1 MSLEDFKSMQSRIHK
16 LKGYIQVAAQ
26 RNSTFFR
33 DLKPIIYHACGILPT
48 AVPYDTLIQNVDV
61 YLPHTID
68 ATLKHLKTKTEHI
81 LSDTI
86 DTKQSVLESYARHIM
101 SEVTGITTQLQTFR
115 ISHTHIH
122 NESGNGSLEPHAH
135 MNVTLL
141 LQQLHSMK

>member
-1 MSLEDFKSMQSRIHK
+1 MSLEDLRNIQSRINK
-16 LKGYIQVAAQ
+16 LKGYIQVAAK
-26 RNSTFFR
+26 RNSTFFG
-33 DLKPIIYHACGILPT
+33 DLKPIIDQACRLLPT
-48 AVPYDTLIQNVDV
+48 DVMYDALIQNVDV

-68 ATLKHLKTKTEHI
+68 VKLKHLNTQTEHI

-115 ISHTHIH
+115 ISHTHTH

>member
-1 MSLEDFKSMQSRIHK
+1 MSLEDLKNIESRLDK
-16 LKGYIQVAAQ
+16 LKGYIQVAT
-26 RNSTFFR
+26 RKKRTFFG
-33 DLKPIIYHACGILPT
+33 DLKPIIDQACRLLRT
-48 AVPYDTLIQNVDV
+48 TVPYVTLIRNVDV

-68 ATLKHLKTKTEHI
+68 AKLKDLNTQASHI

-86 DTKQSVLESYARHIM
+86 DTKQPILSGYARHIM

-115 ISHTHIH
+115 ISHTHTH

>member
-1 MSLEDFKSMQSRIHK
+1 MSLEDLRNIQSR
-16 LKGYIQVAAQ
+16 LLELQEYIEKAAKTKK
-26 RNSTFFR
+26 TFFG
-33 DLKPIIYHACGILPT
+33 DLIAIINKARSLLPT
-48 AVPYDTLIQNVDV
+48 DVMYDALIQNVDV

-68 ATLKHLKTKTEHI
+68 AKLKHLNTQTQHI

-86 DTKQSVLESYARHIM
+86 DTKQPVLESYARHIM

-115 ISHTHIH
+115 ISHTHTH

>member
-1 MSLEDFKSMQSRIHK
+1 MSLDDLRNIQSRIDK

-26 RNSTFFR
+26 KKHAFFG
-33 DLKPIIYHACGILPT
+33 DLKPIIDEACRLLPT
-48 AVPYDTLIQNVDV
+48 DVMYDALIQNVDV

-68 ATLKHLKTKTEHI
+68 ATLKHLKTQTEQI

-86 DTKQSVLESYARHIM
+86 DTKQPVLESYARHIM

-115 ISHTHIH
+115 ISHTHTH

>member
-1 MSLEDFKSMQSRIHK
+1 MSLEDLRNIQSRINK
-16 LKGYIQVAAQ
+16 LKGYIQVAAK
-26 RNSTFFR
+26 RNSTFFG
-33 DLKPIIYHACGILPT
+33 DLKPIIDQACGILPI
-48 AVPYDTLIQNVDV
+48 AVLYDTLIQNVDV

-68 ATLKHLKTKTEHI
+68 AKLKDLYTETEYI

-86 DTKQSVLESYARHIM
+86 GQGLPGLSSKARHIM
-101 SEVTGITTQLQTFR
+101 SEVQYITTQLQSFR
-115 ISHTHIH
+115 ISHTHTH

>member
-1 MSLEDFKSMQSRIHK
+1 MSLEDLRNIQSRLNK
-16 LKGYIQVAAQ
+16 LQGDIQVAAQ
-26 RNSTFFR
+26 KKHAFFG
-33 DLKPIIYHACGILPT
+33 DLIAIINKARSLFRT
-48 AVPYDTLIQNVDV
+48 AVPYVTLIQNVDV

-68 ATLKHLKTKTEHI
+68 ATLKHLNTQTQHI

-86 DTKQSVLESYARHIM
+86 DTKQPDFESYARHIM

-115 ISHTHIH
+115 IAHTHPH